1 LAEYHNALQQ
11 TADYAQQLGLT
22 EITLALFIETV
33 DDDNRR
39 KYEQPYHEP
48 QTGVVVQPV
57 FVATGA

>member
-1 LAEYHNALQQ
+1 
-11 TADYAQQLGLT
+11 LT